1 MRRTSCDE
9 LLEIFNILKGDMSFI
24 GPRPLLVKYLERYN
38 EEQHHRHDV
47 RPGLTGYAQVH
58 GRNAIGW
65 EERFALDLE
74 YVKNIT
80 FFGDIKIF
88 LDTVKVVL
96 KRDGINSATAAT
108 MEEFVGTDKK

>member
-1 MRRTSCDE
+1 M
-9 LLEIFNILKGDMSFI
+9 
-24 GPRPLLVKYLERYN
+24 
-38 EEQHHRHDV
+38 
-47 RPGLTGYAQVH
+47 
-58 GRNAIGW
+58 GRKVCVGFGIC
-65 EERFALDLE
+65 
-74 YVKNIT
+74 KNIT